1 MRDTSPSSYR
11 AKPALRDLR
20 VWRIAARVENEAK
33 PVIRVTS
40 NAIPRYP
47 GNGYILQP
55 VSSLEIEH
63 EQKILAEHEGLLE
76 DAQRNVEVITGVVA
90 SLRAYIEVLVNALE
104 TGRNSPSPS
113 RLTPTTLQERPTLIS
128 LLRAIMA
135 DGKQRDTDQIFREL
149 RNISSQQFPRSSV
162 NNRLYDL
169 LRKGYLLRLDRGVY
183 VLANGSGG
191 VSSNRLAT
199 RQSPAATGPLLQT
212 FSHKVE
218 TYGRR
223 SVS

>member
-1 MRDTSPSSYR
+1 M
-11 AKPALRDLR
+11 R
-20 VWRIAARVENEAK
+20 VWRIAARLENEAK

-47 GNGYILQP
+47 GNGYILHP

-76 DAQRNVEVITGVVA
+76 DAQRNVEVIAGVVA
-90 SLRAYIEVLVNALE
+90 SLRAYIEVLVNALG

-128 LLRAIMA
+128 LLRGIMA

-169 LRKGYLLRLDRGVY
+169 LRQGYVLRLDRGVY
-183 VLANGSGG
+183 VLANRSGG